1 MKVYEFLMIADKSK
15 DIVLMEE
22 YNSSA
27 TLIKSYVDGF
37 IEQVGQIQDR
47 TISQI
52 SFSDEENEFRVTYRS
67 NHTEHYTKH
76 LLNNFYAVP
85 IYQDTDS
92 VQWGDNML
100 KIRNFVK
107 MIITIFYVKYVIG
120 QCKHS
125 CLLCKYR
132 NECFD
137 NLEY

>member
-52 SFSDEENEFRVTYRS
+52 SFSDEENEFRITYRS
-67 NHTEHYTKH
+67 NHTEQYTKH
-76 LLNNFYAVP
+76 FLNNFYGEP
-85 IYQDTDS
+85 FYQDTDS
-92 VQWGDNML
+92 V
-100 KIRNFVK
+100 K
-107 MIITIFYVKYVIG
+107 
-120 QCKHS
+120 
-125 CLLCKYR
+125 
-132 NECFD
+132 
-137 NLEY
+137 